1 MRKLLLIF
9 PVLIGLFSF
18 YTADT
23 LDFVENNIA
32 AAQNLAGREGKLVIV
47 QFGAAWCQPCQF
59 MDEHTWND
67 PQILAYVEQNYV
79 PVKVDVDSY
88 QGQILRDKFK
98 VRVYPTELIFNSK
111 GELLHKHEGM
121 MHAESLLGLLQT
133 YASQENKSHVN
144 IAPNIAQTDAGEP
157 EPTPEKPLKL
167 QNQREPTPQLTPE
180 STPETEIDYAA
191 TERKTEDN
199 FVNVRPNK
207 DNKLNAAPRKSAT
220 PSKKNPATIAPN
232 NPKSAQKSDKNGFTV
247 QVGVFSIQASATF
260 EAERVG
266 KKFGKKV
273 FLIEAIFKGQ
283 RVWRGLVGDFSD
295 KKQAAD
301 FKQKVRNTGMDAM
314 VKAWGEVK

>member
-9 PVLIGLFSF
+9 PVLIGLVSF
-18 YTADT
+18 YSAGS

-32 AAQNLAGREGKLVIV
+32 AAQNLAGREGKLVVV

-67 PQILAYVEQNYV
+67 PQVLEYVEKNYI

-88 QGQILRDKFK
+88 QGQILRDKFN
-98 VRVYPTELIFNSK
+98 VRVYPTELVFNSK

-144 IAPNIAQTDAGEP
+144 TSPRIAQTDAGEP
-157 EPTPEKPLKL
+157 EPAPETPLKL
-167 QNQREPTPQLTPE
+167 QKQPEPTPQL
-180 STPETEIDYAA
+180 STDTEIDYATTGEKSDAEIA
-191 TERKTEDN
+191 TPYLT
-199 FVNVRPNK
+199 RPNK
-207 DNKLNAAPRKSAT
+207 DHKTNVSPRV
-220 PSKKNPATIAPN
+220 
-232 NPKSAQKSDKNGFTV
+232 SAQPSEKKQSNIAQKAPKTAQKADKNGFTV

-273 FLIEAIFKGQ
+273 YLIEATFKGQ
-283 RVWRGLVGDFSD
+283 RVWRGLVGDFLD
-295 KKQAAD
+295 KKQATD
-301 FKQKVRNTGMDAM
+301 FKQKVRNSGMDAM